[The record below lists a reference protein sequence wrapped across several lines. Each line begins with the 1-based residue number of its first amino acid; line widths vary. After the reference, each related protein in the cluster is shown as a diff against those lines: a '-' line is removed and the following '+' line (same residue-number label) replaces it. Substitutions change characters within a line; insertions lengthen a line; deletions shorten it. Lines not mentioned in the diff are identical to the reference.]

1 MVDGGLLLPPLHVL
15 LLCQLRPRCQSGV
28 VEDSLEGPAE
38 GEATGNADGTD
49 GIKSISVLHDTQRG
63 GALLPPPP
71 PAPCKL
77 VLETHAL
84 HHLEHGTSPSLP
96 VAVFLEE
103 GAGGRRPGFLAPA
116 VLPIPSAGFVRV
128 SPRMRRVERGRGSG
142 GLVEEAP
149 AGAHLAALLPRSW
162 FRYLCRAAGPRAPR
176 SPGPLRAAPLP
187 PQATAPG
194 SSPAQRATS
203 RVSCRCPRPSA
214 VGAHK
219 PPPGR

>member
-116 VLPIPSAGFVRV
+116 VLPIPSCCTPPSFMVPLSMSCSRAPSSTVSRSSAGSPSSAASDSARV
-128 SPRMRRVERGRGSG
+128 LTRSTCLQIIREGQGEHNRKATASTIG
-142 GLVEEAP
+142 GLQ
-149 AGAHLAALLPRSW
+149 LKRQAL
-162 FRYLCRAAGPRAPR
+162 G
-176 SPGPLRAAPLP
+176 G
-187 PQATAPG
+187 
-194 SSPAQRATS
+194 
-203 RVSCRCPRPSA
+203 
-214 VGAHK
+214 
-219 PPPGR
+219 PPPVV